1 MLVVLDELV
10 EQSLF
15 QQAKSWPKSSVT
27 SLPNLTA
34 TIYPEEDLVVLSMA
48 GHKPDFSGGGA
59 NISLACYG
67 YQPSAGVIP
76 SYPAHPAEEKNRQ
89 MLTLGVIGCEAPSLQ
104 AFYFVSETAAG
115 EPCETEVVRI
125 ETDVFSRLKG
135 IFDTRILSAKT
146 VSVIGIGSGGSV
158 GALELAKAGVGNFVL
173 VDFDRLKAHN
183 ISRHVCGLAD
193 VGWFKTRAVRDSI
206 LQHNP
211 QASVVC
217 HEADITEDEAL
228 LEKIAST
235 SDLVF
240 VATDNEL
247 SRYLINEACLAAG
260 TPAIYGGA
268 YERAF
273 AGEVVRVIPG
283 EAGCYACVRQA
294 LASTMRSISSQQ
306 AFDYTDDSEFQAEPG
321 LGLEVSFIA
330 MIHAKMALM
339 TLLKGTESALGDLDA
354 EMIIWV
360 NSARPQDGE
369 LFERPLTRHLVRV
382 PKSEDCPTCGGN
394 WDESQYEESGIP

>member
-15 QQAKSWPKSSVT
+15 QQAKSWLKSGAT
-27 SLPNLTA
+27 PLPNLVA
-34 TIYPEEDLVVLSMA
+34 TINPDEDLVVLTMA
-48 GHKPDFSGGGA
+48 GHKPDHRGGGPIIA
-59 NISLACYG
+59 LSCYG
-67 YQPSAGVIP
+67 YQHSVDVIP
-76 SYPAHPAEEKNRQ
+76 SYPAHSADEKNRQ
-89 MLTLGVIGCEAPSLQ
+89 LLLLGVAACEAPSLQ
-104 AFYFVSETAAG
+104 AFYFDSETAPG
-115 EPCETEVVRI
+115 QSCETDVIRL

-135 IFDTRILSAKT
+135 IFDTHVLSTKT
-146 VSVIGIGSGGSV
+146 VSVIGVGSGGSV
-158 GALELAKAGVGNFVL
+158 GTLELAKAGVGNFVL

-183 ISRHVCGLAD
+183 VSRHVCGLAD
-193 VGWFKTRAVRDSI
+193 VGRFKTRAVRDAI
-206 LQHNP
+206 LQRNP
-211 QASVVC
+211 QARIVC
-217 HEADITEDEAL
+217 HEADITEDQAL
-228 LEKIAST
+228 LENIAAT

-306 AFDYTDDSEFQAEPG
+306 VLDYTDDSELQAEPG

-330 MIHAKMALM
+330 MIHAKLALM

-354 EMIIWV
+354 EMIIWI
-360 NSARPQDGE
+360 NSARPEDGE

-382 PKSEDCPTCGGN
+382 PKSEDCPTCGGD
-394 WDESQYEESGIP
+394 WDESQGEESGIP

>member
-10 EQSLF
+10 EQCLF
-15 QQAKSWPKSSVT
+15 QKAKSWLKSSST
-27 SLPNLTA
+27 PLPELTA
-34 TIYPEEDLVVLSMA
+34 SAYPDEDLVVLSMA
-48 GHKPDFSGGGA
+48 GHKPDFSGAGPQIA
-59 NISLACYG
+59 LPCYG
-67 YQPSAGVIP
+67 YQPSVGLIP
-76 SYPAHPAEEKNRQ
+76 SHPAEGINRQ
-89 MLTLGVIGCEAPSLQ
+89 MLLLGVSGGESPSLQ
-104 AFYFVSETAAG
+104 AFYFGYETATG
-115 EPCETEVVRI
+115 EACETEVVRL

-135 IFDTRILSAKT
+135 IFDTRVLSAKT
-146 VSVIGIGSGGSV
+146 VSVIGVGSGGSV
-158 GALELAKAGVGNFVL
+158 GTLELAKAGVGNFIL

-193 VGWFKTRAVRDSI
+193 VGRFKTRAVRDAI

-211 QASVVC
+211 RASVVC
-217 HEADITEDEAL
+217 YEADIIEDETL
-228 LEKIAST
+228 LEKIAAT

-247 SRYLINEACLAAG
+247 SRYLINEACLLAG

-306 AFDYTDDSEFQAEPG
+306 VFDYTDDAEYQAEPG

-330 MIHAKMALM
+330 MIHAKLALM

-369 LFERPLTRHLVRV
+369 LFERPLTRHLMRV
-382 PKSEDCPTCGGN
+382 PKSEDCPVCGGD
-394 WDESQYEESGIP
+394 WVESPDEESGIP

>member
-1 MLVVLDELV
+1 MFVVLDELV
-10 EQSLF
+10 EQSLL
-15 QQAKSWPKSSVT
+15 QQAKSWPESSAT
-27 SLPNLTA
+27 PLPELSA
-34 TIYPEEDLVVLSMA
+34 TVNPEEDLVVLSMA
-48 GHKPDFSGGGA
+48 GHKPDFSGGGPPTA
-59 NISLACYG
+59 LPCYG
-67 YQPSAGVIP
+67 CQPSVGVIP
-76 SYPAHPAEEKNRQ
+76 SYPAQSTAENNRK
-89 MLTLGVIGCEAPSLQ
+89 LLLLGVVGDEAPSLQ
-104 AFYFVSETAAG
+104 AFYFDSETVAG
-115 EPCETEVVRI
+115 ESRETEVVHL
-125 ETDVFSRLKG
+125 ETDLFSRLKG

-146 VSVIGIGSGGSV
+146 VSVIGVGSGGSV
-158 GALELAKAGVGNFVL
+158 GTLELAKAGVGNFIL

-193 VGWFKTRAVRDSI
+193 VGRFKTRAVRDAI

-211 QASVVC
+211 QASVAC
-217 HEADITEDEAL
+217 HEVDITEDGAL
-228 LEKIAST
+228 LEKLAST

-283 EAGCYACVRQA
+283 EAGYYACVRQA
-294 LASTMRSISSQQ
+294 LAGTMRSISSQQ
-306 AFDYTDDSEFQAEPG
+306 VFDYTDDTEFQAEPG

-330 MIHAKMALM
+330 MIHAKLALM

-382 PKSEDCPTCGGN
+382 PKSEDCPTCGGD
-394 WDESQYEESGIP
+394 WDESQDGESGNR

>member
-1 MLVVLDELV
+1 M
-10 EQSLF
+10 
-15 QQAKSWPKSSVT
+15 
-27 SLPNLTA
+27 
-34 TIYPEEDLVVLSMA
+34 
-48 GHKPDFSGGGA
+48 
-59 NISLACYG
+59 
-67 YQPSAGVIP
+67 
-76 SYPAHPAEEKNRQ
+76 
-89 MLTLGVIGCEAPSLQ
+89 
-104 AFYFVSETAAG
+104 
-115 EPCETEVVRI
+115 
-125 ETDVFSRLKG
+125 
-135 IFDTRILSAKT
+135 
-146 VSVIGIGSGGSV
+146 
-158 GALELAKAGVGNFVL
+158 
-173 VDFDRLKAHN
+173 
-183 ISRHVCGLAD
+183 RHCWG
-193 VGWFKTRAVRDSI
+193 R
-206 LQHNP
+206 
-211 QASVVC
+211 
-217 HEADITEDEAL
+217 
-228 LEKIAST
+228 IASA

-260 TPAIYGGA
+260 TPAIYDGA

-360 NSARPQDGE
+360 KSARPRTASCLRD
-369 LFERPLTRHLVRV
+369 P
-382 PKSEDCPTCGGN
+382 
-394 WDESQYEESGIP
+394 